1 MAKDDRIV
9 IDVDD
14 PAFRG
19 KRLRDLVHV
28 VGGWQV
34 RADIEELADANFV
47 SKEPDRA
54 AQEIT
59 VLPGGGCRTGFD
71 FKNFTGGHP
80 VSKEIVLASEQH
92 IEGYSKLLCI
102 NSQACPQPAVPR
114 PG

>member
-28 VGGWQV
+28 VGGRQA

-47 SKEPDRA
+47 SRNRTA
-54 AQEIT
+54 RRREIT
-59 VLPGGGCRTGFD
+59 VLPGGDCRTGFD
-71 FKNFTGGHP
+71 FKNFTGGRP
-80 VSKEIVLASEQH
+80 VRSEIVLASEQH
-92 IEGYSKLLCI
+92 IIHPCYVG
-102 NSQACPQPAVPR
+102 N
-114 PG
+114 